1 MKKQLIIS
9 LGREYGSGGHVIAQM
24 LADHYQIPLYN
35 YNLMRNIAD
44 EKNLDAN
51 ELEKYDEKRR
61 NKVFSRTVKGYS
73 NSPEDNI
80 CKMQFDYLRKKS
92 SEGESFVI
100 VGRCAEEILK
110 DNPIMI
116 SIFILADMDFKV
128 RRTMEDK
135 SLSWDDAQ
143 KKVLYCNRERKGYHN
158 SYCKGKWGDSRNY
171 ELSIN
176 SSKLGLEE
184 TAEIIIQYIDKKL
197 QKSL

>member
-44 EKNLDAN
+44 EKDLNAN
-51 ELEKYDEKRR
+51 VLEKYDEKRR
-61 NKVFSRTVKGYS
+61 NKMLSRTVKGYS

-80 CKMQFDYLRKKS
+80 CKMQFDYLRKES
-92 SEGESFVI
+92 AEGESFVI

-110 DNPIMI
+110 DNPNMI
-116 SIFILADMDFKV
+116 SIFVFADMDFKI

-143 KKVLYCNRERKGYHN
+143 KKVLHCNRERKGYHN
-158 SYCKGKWGDSRNY
+158 SYCKRKWGDSRNY
-171 ELSIN
+171 DLSIN

-184 TAEIIIQYIDKKL
+184 TTEIIIQYIDKKI
-197 QKSL
+197 QKTL